1 MDISQVAVDLPTV
14 RFWAWTAGYATA
26 AAALWVTR
34 TRRIDALPRPSR
46 RGAAIAIAV
55 LLLTWLWPQG
65 VGRVQP
71 GDRGIVLRFGAPT
84 GTVLKEGLYYVV
96 PLADVVV
103 QMNTQINTVTLD
115 RAQGTCRDLE
125 QVYGDLA
132 VSFHVIP
139 SRVVD
144 VYQRLRFDYTQRVVY
159 PSVQDAWKTTIA
171 RYEAPELVT
180 KRPQVLRELEA
191 GLAARLA
198 RFGLGLDAVNTT
210 RVNFSYAYQQAA
222 TDKVAAVQRTLQA
235 EQDLQRVRFESQ
247 QSVIRAK
254 SEVEALRLQRSVP
267 PAVILHQRELDLQRR
282 AIDKWDGH
290 LPQSTQGTPFLGP
303 ALGARTD

>member
-14 RFWAWTAGYATA
+14 RFWAWTAGYAA
-26 AAALWVTR
+26 AAGALWLTR
-34 TRRIDALPRPSR
+34 TRRSGGLPLPSR
-46 RGAAIAIAV
+46 RGIGIAAAI
-55 LLLTWLWPQG
+55 LLLTWVWPQG

-84 GTVLKEGLYYVV
+84 GAVLKEGLYYVV
-96 PLADVVV
+96 PLADVVM

-139 SRVVD
+139 TRVVD

-180 KRPQVLRELEA
+180 KRPQVLHELEA
-191 GLAARLA
+191 NLAARLA
-198 RFGLGLDAVNTT
+198 PFGLGVDAVNTT

-290 LPQSTQGTPFLGP
+290 LPQSTQGIPFLP
-303 ALGARTD
+303 SLGARTD